1 MNKSLI
7 PLFVCLSCISVA
19 QAVDYQ
25 GLAESVDK
33 HKASESIALE
43 KAHEALSN

>member
-25 GLAESVDK
+25 GP
-33 HKASESIALE
+33 KASVSRSRSARYTLSAV
-43 KAHEALSN
+43 KRRHEQT